1 LEEVEGRLYRP
12 GLRVQSDDDA
22 VLAGAAGAGV
32 VVVLLE
38 PESEEFDLLDSDD
51 VPDSPDEVVL
61 DDEVEDFDLPPRL
74 SVL

>member
-1 LEEVEGRLYRP
+1 MEEVEGRLYRP
-12 GLRVQSDDDA
+12 GLRVQSEDGA
-22 VLAGAAGAGV
+22 VLAGAAGAAV

-38 PESEEFDLLDSDD
+38 AESEELGLLDSDD

-61 DDEVEDFDLPPRL
+61 DEVEDFDLPPRL